1 MAKAGKINL
10 DFFKQNIS
18 EKCGFQRPEILMEPK
33 FGVDVSVVDLGSEQI
48 LISASDPMS
57 FIPGLGAKDS
67 AWLSVVLTSN
77 DIATSG
83 YSPQFAQV
91 VLNLPDTMSGE
102 EFTDYWDSIHH
113 YCNEL
118 QISIVGGH
126 TGFVPGQNS
135 TFAGGITMFA
145 VGEKGK
151 YFTSANAQEGDLIVM
166 TKSAAM
172 ISTAILAKSFP
183 ETVKEHFGEEFWLKT
198 SSKFEQTS
206 VLKEAL
212 IAANSEG
219 VNAMH
224 DVTEGG
230 ILGAVYEMMQA
241 SDKGFEIDESK
252 IIIDEET
259 RKMSELFGYD
269 AFRSVGAGSLIITV
283 KSDFAE
289 SLLTELHSEN
299 ISCAVIGTVKEK
311 NSGNRIISEHEIKEY
326 EHPETDP
333 YWAAFYNALQKNWK

>member
-18 EKCGFQRPEILMEPK
+18 EKCGFQRPEILMKPK
-33 FGVDVSVVDLGSEQI
+33 FGVDVSVIDLGSGKI

-83 YSPQFAQV
+83 YAPQFAQV

-102 EFTDYWDSIHH
+102 EFKDYWDYTHH
-113 YCNEL
+113 YCDEL

-145 VGEKGK
+145 VGDIGK
-151 YFTSANAQEGDLIVM
+151 YFTSANAKDGDLIIM

-172 ISTAILAKSFP
+172 MSTAILSKSFP
-183 ETVKEHFGEEFWLKT
+183 ETVKEHFGEDFWLKI

-212 IAANSEG
+212 IAANSDG
-219 VNAMH
+219 VTAMH

-230 ILGAVYEMMQA
+230 IFGAVYEMMQA

-259 RKMSELFGYD
+259 GKMSELFGYD
-269 AFRSVGAGSLIITV
+269 AFQSVGAGSLIITV
-283 KSDFAE
+283 KPHGAE
-289 SLLTELHSEN
+289 DLLTKLNSEN

-311 NSGNRIISEHEIKEY
+311 NSGYRIISEHEIKEY
-326 EHPETDP
+326 KHPETDS